1 MELTSTEDPFPP
13 EYYVG
18 FLSQH
23 WVQAALGVPLNYTE
37 SVTSVFEAFQ
47 ITGDYPRG
55 GFLEDLAY
63 ILDQGIK
70 VAMVYGDRDYV
81 C

>member
-1 MELTSTEDPFPP
+1 MQ
-13 EYYVG
+13 G
-18 FLSQH
+18 FLSKN
-23 WVQAALGVPLNYTE
+23 WVQSALGVPLNYTE
-37 SVTSVFEAFQ
+37 SVNSVFDAFND
-47 ITGDYPRG
+47 IGDYARG

-81 C
+81 STY